1 MELAAA
7 LDSERLR
14 DIMRAVFNRSAS
26 VVQRYQGMVDKF
38 TGDGLMAV
46 FGAPVALENHALR
59 AALAAVEIQ
68 SAARALAAEVRARD
82 NVELLLRVGL
92 NSGEAIAGA
101 IGVGPG
107 GFTVVGHP
115 VGMAQRMEAAA
126 DPGGV
131 LCTEGT
137 ARLIEKSAVLGPPQ
151 WVSVKGIGE
160 RVRSR
165 RLVSVESEQT
175 ILGRDEGPLIGR
187 GGDLAR
193 LVDVFKGGRI
203 TVVGVMGEP
212 GLGKSRLVREFAGT
226 ATAYGGDVVVTR
238 CESHTAHVPL
248 HALSMLLRAMFGVR
262 GLEAEAAC
270 AHIDAELARV
280 GEPQSGYRQ
289 ALFDLLT
296 IGRPNVEAP
305 TMTADAR
312 RHQLVD
318 VMGKVAQARPARTL
332 FVVEDLHWVDA
343 ASEEVLAG
351 FAETM
356 RAGHSLFVGTFRP
369 EYRGRLREMSQSTV
383 VLAPLDRTA
392 TLTLANGLLGRR
404 PADGGVAERI
414 ARHAVGN
421 PFFLEETVRDLVGRG
436 LLVGSRGNYRL
447 VGDLK
452 SIAVPPTVQS
462 VLAARIDRLSSAD
475 KSVLNAAAVIGATF
489 DLDVLESLRPGTGPD
504 QMQGLVA
511 AELIDLT
518 EVLPKPRY
526 EFRHPLVRAVAYDSQ
541 LSTTRASCHRQVAQA
556 VAAGNPGGVD
566 KNSALIAQHLEAAGD
581 PADAYPWHMRAAGWL
596 MNRDINAARDCWER
610 ARAIADALPPDEE
623 ATDKRIAPRAQL
635 AFTEWMVGGAVASQQ
650 YVDELRELTTQS
662 GDPLPLALAL
672 SGRLTSLIIN
682 DGRPRDAAPMAS
694 ELQGLYERIDGTA
707 SERAEVLM
715 AVAFAQYEALELSE
729 ALRTTDRLLA
739 IGAGLTAQDIA
750 PALAMAG
757 AIKIL
762 TGRRAE
768 GRRDHATARRLS
780 RAEGDAVTFAI
791 SLGYE
796 TDTVLVGFE
805 LVDEVLL
812 DEARNAVRM
821 AESFGDAYGLAL
833 ARWAYGMALLRT
845 DDHERTDGIHFLH
858 LSRSDGIDI
867 GGSNLEADVAAESLR
882 QGRLDDGQIAALLDA
897 VEAEINNGDILCVG
911 QSTAVLV
918 RLLVVRRQP
927 DDMDRAHD
935 IVSQLEAQLAACSV
949 PAFHLWPLQCRALL
963 ANAIGDETG
972 YLEAVA
978 RYRGMAEQLDARG
991 HLAAARQLASY

>member
-1 MELAAA
+1 MALAAA

-14 DIMRAVFNRSAS
+14 DIMRAVFNRSAA

-46 FGAPVALENHALR
+46 FGAPVALENHAFR

-82 NVELLLRVGL
+82 NVELLLRIGL

-137 ARLIEKSAVLGPPQ
+137 ARLIEKSAVLGPLQ
-151 WVSVKGIGE
+151 WVSVKGVGE

-165 RLVSVESEQT
+165 RLVTVESEQT
-175 ILGRDEGPLIGR
+175 VLGRDEGPLIGR
-187 GGDLAR
+187 EDDLAR
-193 LVDVFKGGRI
+193 LVDAFKGGRI

-212 GLGKSRLVREFAGT
+212 GLGKSRLVREFAGA
-226 ATAYGGDVVVTR
+226 ATAYGGEVVVTR

-248 HALSMLLRAMFGVR
+248 HALSMLLRAMFGIR
-262 GLEAEAAC
+262 GLDAEAAC
-270 AHIDAELARV
+270 AHVDAELARV

-356 RAGHSLFVGTFRP
+356 SAGHSLFVGTFRP

-383 VLAPLDRTA
+383 VLVPLDRTA

-447 VGDLK
+447 VGDLE

-462 VLAARIDRLSSAD
+462 VLAARIDRLNSAD
-475 KSVLNAAAVIGATF
+475 KSVLNAAAVIGSSF

-518 EVLPKPRY
+518 ELLPKPRY

-541 LSTTRASCHRQVAQA
+541 LSATRASCHRRVAQA
-556 VAAGNPGGVD
+556 VAARNPCGGD

-596 MNRDINAARDCWER
+596 MDRDINAARDCWER

-635 AFTEWMVGGAVASQQ
+635 ALTEWMVGGAVASQQ

-662 GDPLPLALAL
+662 GDPLPLALAM

-682 DGRPRDAAPMAS
+682 EGRPRDAAPMAS
-694 ELQGLYERIDGTA
+694 ELKGLYERIDGTA

-715 AVAFAQYEALELSE
+715 AVAFAHYEALELSE

-739 IGAGLTAQDIA
+739 IGAGLTVQDIA
-750 PALAMAG
+750 PAVAMAG

-796 TDTVLVGFE
+796 TDPVLVGFE

-845 DDHERTDGIHFLH
+845 DDQERTDGIHFLH